1 MIRQVPAIK
10 SVVKSVL
17 KDVVSVVMSTVGEKK
32 HTEAGKI
39 DLTNQEREK
48 PSTSQQRGQEKRKQ
62 SCNSF
67 KAEIINEMDNGEK
80 AERLTIKYRI
90 NRSLAVK

>member
-1 MIRQVPAIK
+1 MEK
-10 SVVKSVL
+10 
-17 KDVVSVVMSTVGEKK
+17 KK
-32 HTEAGKI
+32 HTEAGKV

-67 KAEIINEMDNGEK
+67 KAEIINEMDHGEK

>member
-1 MIRQVPAIK
+1 MTRQVPAIK

-17 KDVVSVVMSTVGEKK
+17 KDVVSVVVSTVGEKK
-32 HTEAGKI
+32 HTEADKI
-39 DLTNQEREK
+39 DLTNQEHEK

-67 KAEIINEMDNGEK
+67 KAEIINEMDHGEK

>member
-1 MIRQVPAIK
+1 MEK
-10 SVVKSVL
+10 
-17 KDVVSVVMSTVGEKK
+17 KK

-48 PSTSQQRGQEKRKQ
+48 PSTSQQKGQEKRKQ

-67 KAEIINEMDNGEK
+67 KAEIINEMDHGEK